1 MSEER
6 SKILAVLAEF
16 GEILQEEEAK
26 YAEETDTWWY
36 NLSQEDRERAFF
48 SVVKRIVQ
56 GELRDKTT
64 YRGVLYNTFGFDE
77 GSYLMG
83 MSCGFMEL
91 HNSIYTQEEMR
102 KLRDRELAAA
112 GIPVMKTTVELK
124 DE

>member
-16 GEILQEEEAK
+16 GEIQELEEAK
-26 YAEETDTWWY
+26 YAEETDNWWY

-56 GELRDKTT
+56 GELREKTT

-77 GSYLMG
+77 GAYLMG

-102 KLRDRELAAA
+102 KLRDRELAVAN
-112 GIPVMKTTVELK
+112 IPVMKTTVELK
-124 DE
+124 DK

>member
-6 SKILAVLAEF
+6 SKILAALAEF

-26 YAEETDTWWY
+26 YAEETDNWWY

-102 KLRDRELAAA
+102 KLHDRELAAA